1 MEITFPELTI
11 VIINHNLKNDTAE
24 CIDSFVGAGASL
36 EQILLVDNA
45 SDDGSVKFLQEKF
58 GQQLGIIACP
68 ENLGYAYGLNQG
80 IKKGLERD
88 AKWFLL
94 MNNDTIVAPDFLTEL
109 RKATQVGTEYALFG
123 PMIYYYSIPDRI
135 WFLGDRLIPGTLIST
150 RLYRGKEGIKDLPF
164 LVPVDFTHGCGML
177 VKRDVFET
185 VGLFDDWSIIYGEE
199 VDFIWRAR
207 LANFRAAGIPSAK
220 MWHKISA
227 FMKSQPPNLRY
238 LRIRNQIRF
247 YRHYARGLQIPVMF
261 TFTIV
266 RALIIGILDLI
277 KKQSQLIGPLIR
289 GWIDGWLGR
298 DNKPKIIKQI

>member
-207 LANFRAAGIPSAK
+207 LANFRAAGVPSAK

-227 FMKSQPPNLRY
+227 FMKGQPPNMRY

-247 YRHYARGLQIPVMF
+247 YRHYSRGLQIPIMF
-261 TFTIV
+261 LFTSVKTVIMSTS
-266 RALIIGILDLI
+266 DLLKWQTLLFKPTI
-277 KKQSQLIGPLIR
+277 K
-289 GWIDGWLGR
+289 GWSDGWFG
-298 DNKPKIIKQI
+298 N